1 MYTWDWYSDGRLL
14 ERARLVVEE
23 SLRAY
28 AKVVERLVPTLRPH
42 MPVAATL
49 PGRIVGYLEVRED
62 KGDMGP
68 LVSWYMEPLPYG
80 QENTSEI
87 SLETRPDEAR
97 PDLWEEYDARA
108 SYLRP
113 KIAALRPQAA
123 GWLTPVTE
131 QLHFGQ
137 LFDSTPVT
145 KTCRHLLWDDL
156 RYAKWV
162 TSMNPWTI

>member
-1 MYTWDWYSDGRLL
+1 
-14 ERARLVVEE
+14 
-23 SLRAY
+23 
-28 AKVVERLVPTLRPH
+28 
-42 MPVAATL
+42 
-49 PGRIVGYLEVRED
+49 
-62 KGDMGP
+62 
-68 LVSWYMEPLPYG
+68 MEPLPAGY
-80 QENTSEI
+80 ENTCEI
-87 SLETRPDEAR
+87 SLQTRPDEVR
-97 PDLWEEYDARA
+97 SGLWEEYEECAA
-108 SYLRP
+108 YLRP

-123 GWLTPVTE
+123 SWLSPVTE